1 VVITE
6 GAKNKK
12 KTSPKLKR
20 PSGAKQ
26 KKTEDR
32 LLKTESRTSKK
43 AEKTSKKKEPETMED
58 LLADTGYVLHG
69 LKRGKIIEGTITE
82 KKKRAVFVDIGA
94 KTEGVIL
101 DKEIALARDLV
112 DSLKEGDKIVVYVL
126 SPESDSGQ
134 ILLSLKKASTDW
146 SWQQFKEKLETGEAV
161 EVKGREVNRGGLM
174 VDASGLQGFVP
185 ASQFGRRYQGQL
197 EELINRVVKVRPIEV
212 DRMNNRLIFSE
223 KAVSE
228 EAEIEKKKELLNV
241 VKAGDVFEAE
251 VTGIMPF
258 GIFVRAMVSGGTDKK
273 KATLRKAKRVEGT
286 EKSSTEALD
295 KVEGAE
301 KEGFLEGL
309 VHISEI
315 SWEKV
320 EDVSLTHKVG
330 DKIKV
335 KVIEKNLQTGKLNL
349 SIKRLGGDPWLG
361 VSKNYTIDK
370 RIKGKVSRMAP
381 FGVFV
386 NFEPGVDGLIHI
398 SKIPAEMQ
406 FKTGDEVECFV
417 ESVDMENRRM
427 SLGLVLGKKPV
438 GYK

>member
-1 VVITE
+1 MVITE
-6 GAKNKK
+6 GAENKK
-12 KTSPKLKR
+12 KARPKLKS

-241 VKAGDVFEAE
+241 VKTGDVFEAE

-286 EKSSTEALD
+286 EEGSTEALN

-349 SIKRLGGDPWLG
+349 SIKRLGEDPWLG

>member
-1 VVITE
+1 MVITE
-6 GAKNKK
+6 GAENKK
-12 KTSPKLKR
+12 KARPKLKS

-43 AEKTSKKKEPETMED
+43 AEKTSKKREPETMED

-273 KATLRKAKRVEGT
+273 KATLRKAKGVEGT
-286 EKSSTEALD
+286 EKGSTEALD

-349 SIKRLGGDPWLG
+349 SIKRLGEDPWLG

-406 FKTGDEVECFV
+406 FKAGDEVECFV